1 MVREQTFEK
10 LYSLKLHG
18 FAQALQQQLADSAA
32 SSLGF
37 EERVA
42 MLVDAQWLWRE
53 NRAVSTRLRKAHLK
67 HAASMEDINYRHHRE
82 LDRSL
87 MRSLASCEW
96 VNQHHNITSGNV
108 MPVHVDERTT
118 NRMAMDGYYYREA
131 GN

>member
-18 FAQALQQQLADSAA
+18 FAQSLQQQLADSAA

-53 NRAVSTRLRKAHLK
+53 NRAVATRLRKAHLK
-67 HAASMEDINYRHHRE
+67 HAASVEDINYRHHRE

-87 MRSLASCEW
+87 MRSLATCEW
-96 VNQHHNITSGNV
+96 VNQHHNITISG
-108 MPVHVDERTT
+108 PAGIGKTYLCCALLEQACRK
-118 NRMAMDGYYYREA
+118 GYSA
-131 GN
+131 